1 MATAAKPKNG
11 TVNVE
16 TMVTEMATEAKAA
29 VDAVLETAAK
39 VNENGL
45 SMLNAQQKMMKDSFE
60 LWQKYNQAYFDFF
73 LETARKS
80 VDQSLTFR
88 RELSQVLENSFKQA
102 QEIFTDEQKLVLEAA
117 EAMQAQTQAATERV
131 SQLMSPVFEK

>member
-16 TMVTEMATEAKAA
+16 TVVTEMATEAKAA

-45 SMLNAQQKMMKDSFE
+45 SMLNAQQKMMKDGFE
-60 LWQKYNQAYFDFF
+60 LWQKYNQVYFDFF
-73 LETARKS
+73 LDTTRKS
-80 VDQSLTFR
+80 VDQSLAFR
-88 RELSQVLENSFKQA
+88 RELTQVLENSFKQA
-102 QEIFTDEQKLVLEAA
+102 QGIFSDEQKLMLEAA

-131 SQLMSPVFEK
+131 SQMMSPVFEK

>member
-16 TMVTEMATEAKAA
+16 TVVTEMATEAKAA

-45 SMLNAQQKMMKDSFE
+45 SMLNAQQKMMKDGFE
-60 LWQKYNQAYFDFF
+60 LWQKYNQVYFDFF
-73 LETARKS
+73 LDTTRKS
-80 VDQSLTFR
+80 VDQSLAFR
-88 RELSQVLENSFKQA
+88 RELTQVLENSFKQA
-102 QEIFTDEQKLVLEAA
+102 QEIFSDEQKLMLEAA

-131 SQLMSPVFEK
+131 SQMMSPVFEK